1 MLNENVLCLVVVGLV
16 MLMQTVGHEPV
27 RVVLAN
33 NALEQEANR
42 LVEAEEQRVGESSLR
57 QNNIR

>member
-1 MLNENVLCLVVVGLV
+1 

-33 NALEQEANR
+33 NALELEANR